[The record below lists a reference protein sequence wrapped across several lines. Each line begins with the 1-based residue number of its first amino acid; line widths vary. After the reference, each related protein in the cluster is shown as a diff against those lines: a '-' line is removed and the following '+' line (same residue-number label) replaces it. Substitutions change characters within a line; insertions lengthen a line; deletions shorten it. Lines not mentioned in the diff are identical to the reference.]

1 MFEQTVVTSNAGQL
15 QWSGVPTQ
23 ARARR
28 QIDRTMRN
36 DMFSGWGIRT
46 ISSSARRYNPMGY
59 HLGTIWPHD
68 NALIMAGFK
77 RYGAE
82 AELNEIATAICD
94 AAFAFPYY
102 RLPELFSGSPRSA
115 HHAPVPYPVAC
126 RPQAFAAATL
136 PSLLTSILGLV
147 PDAPHGRLYVVR
159 PRLPFWLDFVRL
171 SGLRVGEGTVDLI
184 YHRRGSRTVV
194 ELIGKTSPV
203 ELIQTPRW
211 PWR

>member
-1 MFEQTVVTSNAGQL
+1 MPRIDYGGGLAIEAPAGMTVL
-15 QWSGVPTQ
+15 
-23 ARARR
+23 
-28 QIDRTMRN
+28 
-36 DMFSGWGIRT
+36 
-46 ISSSARRYNPMGY
+46 
-59 HLGTIWPHD
+59 
-68 NALIMAGFK
+68 
-77 RYGAE
+77 E
-82 AELNEIATAICD
+82 ASI
-94 AAFAFPYY
+94 
-102 RLPELFSGSPRSA
+102 
-115 HHAPVPYPVAC
+115 HHGLEHRHAC
-126 RPQAFAAATL
+126 GAAATL